1 MNLKTY
7 KTMKKYT
14 APQVEVTTIET
25 EAAILA
31 ASVQGDYLEGEITRE
46 DKILSNKQKWYAD
59 FLEEDE

>member
-1 MNLKTY
+1 
-7 KTMKKYT
+7 MKKYT
-14 APQVEVTTIET
+14 APQVEVTKIET